1 MPKSPRPGARSD
13 DGTKEVSHS
22 AEKARPKRGSFGLA
36 LQAAS
41 RITEVDITRFGDNSR
56 TENTQKKYKNVHEK
70 YFELN
75 RAAVRRSSAK
85 EGRYAIGGD
94 IRMLAGVTE
103 ASDQGIITGMVT
115 GIAAL
120 LRVSELL
127 ALQVRNVKLVYEGS
141 SGPRA
146 EIYIA
151 CSKTDQLWQ
160 GATVAVGC
168 CCGDGP
174 DPICPFHRL
183 SGWVGAGSEDSRIF
197 PYERKEFTV
206 RGSDSEY
213 MSLSIS

>member
-75 RAAVRRSSAK
+75 RAAAK

-160 GATVAVGC
+160 GATVAVG
-168 CCGDGP
+168 
-174 DPICPFHRL
+174 L

-197 PYERKEFTV
+197 PYERKEFT
-206 RGSDSEY
+206 
-213 MSLSIS
+213 